1 MPICWTAKISASRL
15 AISVAEVFFTRTIQI
30 FSLLPEGTSSSR
42 TISSK
47 RSIITAWSVTISEP
61 W

>member
-1 MPICWTAKISASRL
+1 MSL
-15 AISVAEVFFTRTIQI
+15 AEVFFTRTIQI

-42 TISSK
+42 TSSSK